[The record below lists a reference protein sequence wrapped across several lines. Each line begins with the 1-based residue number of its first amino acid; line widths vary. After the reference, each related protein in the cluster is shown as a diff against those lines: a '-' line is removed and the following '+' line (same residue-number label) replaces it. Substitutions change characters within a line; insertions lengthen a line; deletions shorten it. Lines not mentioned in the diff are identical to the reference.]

1 MDATHQKGCLSN
13 LTLPA
18 STVHVFRD
26 ADLDTANVM
35 LKAAICHLP
44 PGLIQISPRLIF
56 LQDLVRGFRDFFLGR
71 LPQRSIAAIAQ
82 VRFHHRCPWSPTT
95 RLSDIPSEA

>member
-71 LPQRSIAAIAQ
+71 LPQRSIAA
-82 VRFHHRCPWSPTT
+82 
-95 RLSDIPSEA
+95 